1 MNEKINEA
9 KNLADLEVYKS
20 YFKDM
25 SHLFE
30 KSDNMPLSVLVLLL
44 KKDNKKRDRTIN
56 LTFLP
61 FKDSDLEE
69 LSPLQFYSILPF
81 KYNGKSNEINK
92 LILKLNQFSSLGGFS
107 INNNDEVILR
117 YIHCIPRFEIYPKE
131 KLEEIINLFVKN
143 MDVLGSKIES
153 CIVDDADPSSII
165 NKFI

>member
-81 KYNGKSNEINK
+81 KYNGKSNEINE

-107 INNNDEVILR
+107 INNDEVILR

-153 CIVDDADPSSII
+153 CIVGDADSSSII